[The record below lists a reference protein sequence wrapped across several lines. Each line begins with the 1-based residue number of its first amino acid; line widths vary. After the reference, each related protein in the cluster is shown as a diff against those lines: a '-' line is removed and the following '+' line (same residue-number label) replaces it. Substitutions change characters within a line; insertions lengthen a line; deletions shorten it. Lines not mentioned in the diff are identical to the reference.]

1 MKLFGKKEN
10 KNENKGTGNDI
21 INQLALQEALR
32 ELKIEKDKN
41 AKLQE
46 NNAIYTTA
54 NKKLIKEN
62 QNLENNL
69 ATMIETYDKIKAI
82 CKDSK
87 TSKMAKAILKELGE

>member
-1 MKLFGKKEN
+1 MKIFNKKEN

-46 NNAIYTTA
+46 NNTIYTTA

-69 ATMIETYDKIKAI
+69 MTMIETYDKIKAI
-82 CKDSK
+82 CKYSK